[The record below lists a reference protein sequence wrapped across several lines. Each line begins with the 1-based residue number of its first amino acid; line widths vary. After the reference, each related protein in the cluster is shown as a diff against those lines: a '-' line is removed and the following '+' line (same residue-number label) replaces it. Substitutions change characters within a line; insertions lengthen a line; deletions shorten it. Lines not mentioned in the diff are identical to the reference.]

1 LPTSRKIQ
9 ENTRLPLWLRKN
21 KRLSDLR
28 GLKVMLRR
36 TSLST
41 VCEEARCP
49 NISECFSVPTATFLI
64 LGDTC
69 TRACRFCSIKKGKP
83 SPPSKDEPFNVAKAA
98 YDLGLRHVVITSVTR
113 DDLADKGAMQFVK
126 TIEEVRRLNPDTT
139 IEVLTPD
146 FGGRGDLLSSVLDA
160 EPDVFNHNVE
170 TVRRL
175 HHYVRPG
182 ADIDRSIDILKLAK
196 SYSPGIVVKSGF
208 MVGLGETQKE
218 IVSLIASLRYAGV
231 DVVTIGQYMRPTL
244 EQSPVE
250 RYWEPRYFDIWAG
263 IGKSMGIKHVISG
276 PFVRSSYRA
285 KEILKGMDVK
295 DAVH

>member
-1 LPTSRKIQ
+1 MPTSRKIQ

-36 TSLST
+36 TSLFT

-69 TRACRFCSIKKGKP
+69 TRACRFCSIKKGTP
-83 SPPSKDEPFNVAKAA
+83 SPPSKDEPFKVAKAA

-113 DDLADKGAMQFVK
+113 DDLADKGAMQFIK
-126 TIEEVRRLNPDTT
+126 TIEEVRRLNPSAT

-146 FGGRGDLLSSVLDA
+146 FGGRGDLLRSILDA

-208 MVGLGETQKE
+208 MVGLGETQEE

-263 IGKSMGIKHVISG
+263 IGKSMGIKQVISG

-285 KEILKGMDVK
+285 KEILKGMGVK

>member
-1 LPTSRKIQ
+1 MPTSRKIQ

-69 TRACRFCSIKKGKP
+69 TRACRFCSIKKGTP
-83 SPPSKDEPFNVAKAA
+83 SPPSKDEPFKVAKAA

-126 TIEEVRRLNPDTT
+126 TIEEVRRLNPGAT

-146 FGGRGDLLSSVLDA
+146 FGGRGDLLRSVLDA

-208 MVGLGETQKE
+208 MVGLGETQEE

-244 EQSPVE
+244 EQLPVE

-263 IGKSMGIKHVISG
+263 IGKSMGIKQVISG

-285 KEILKGMDVK
+285 KEILKGMGVK

>member
-1 LPTSRKIQ
+1 M
-9 ENTRLPLWLRKN
+9 RKN

-69 TRACRFCSIKKGKP
+69 TRACRFCSIKKGTP
-83 SPPSKDEPFNVAKAA
+83 SPPSKDEPFKVAKAA

-126 TIEEVRRLNPDTT
+126 TIEEVRRLNPGAT

-146 FGGRGDLLSSVLDA
+146 FGGRGDLLRSILDA

-208 MVGLGETQKE
+208 MVGLGETQEE

-263 IGKSMGIKHVISG
+263 IGKSMGIKQVISG

-285 KEILKGMDVK
+285 KEILKGMGVK

>member
-1 LPTSRKIQ
+1 MQ

-69 TRACRFCSIKKGKP
+69 TRACRFCSIKKGTP
-83 SPPSKDEPFNVAKAA
+83 SPPSKDEPFKVAKAA

-126 TIEEVRRLNPDTT
+126 TIEEVRRLNPGAT

-146 FGGRGDLLSSVLDA
+146 FGGRGDLLRSVLDVG
-160 EPDVFNHNVE
+160 PDVFNHNVE

-208 MVGLGETQKE
+208 MVGLGETQEE

-244 EQSPVE
+244 EQLPVE

-263 IGKSMGIKHVISG
+263 IGKSMGIKQVISG

-285 KEILKGMDVK
+285 KEILKGMGVK